1 MATIK
6 GFKGLRYTE
15 KAGDLNLLVCPP
27 YDIIS
32 DTQRE
37 EFVNKNQNNVVRLE
51 LPKGENKYKDAGVT
65 LKKWMDEQI
74 LKCDE
79 KDSIYV
85 YEMEFDCYG
94 QRKSVKGFVSLVQL
108 EEFSKGIVLPH
119 EETLSKAKTDRF
131 NLMSETFCNF
141 SQIYSLYMDE
151 KGEVYSAIDEISKK
165 SPDMSVVDLEN
176 VKHSMWCIDDEQ
188 VIGKISNLFEDKK
201 LYIADGHHRYE
212 TALNFH
218 KHLCENNI
226 SSPNDLSGNIMMML
240 VDMENEGLVVF
251 PTHRIVRD
259 LEKFDLED
267 VLEKCNK
274 YFDIKTMTVA
284 NKKEVLERAEKELEA
299 NYQINKK
306 AFALYSGANTFTI
319 MVLKDNEI
327 IKNMLPNM
335 SDSYCNLDVTVLH
348 SLVLESIFGI
358 DKENMAAQINLTY
371 TKIVDEA
378 IEAVDSKKANCSFI
392 LNPTRVSEIRDVAL
406 AGEKMPQKSTYFFP
420 KTITGM
426 VMNKFK

>member
-1 MATIK
+1 
-6 GFKGLRYTE
+6 
-15 KAGDLNLLVCPP
+15 
-27 YDIIS
+27 
-32 DTQRE
+32 
-37 EFVNKNQNNVVRLE
+37 
-51 LPKGENKYKDAGVT
+51 
-65 LKKWMDEQI
+65 
-74 LKCDE
+74 
-79 KDSIYV
+79 
-85 YEMEFDCYG
+85 
-94 QRKSVKGFVSLVQL
+94 
-108 EEFSKGIVLPH
+108 
-119 EETLSKAKTDRF
+119 
-131 NLMSETFCNF
+131 
-141 SQIYSLYMDE
+141 MDE
-151 KGEVYSAIDEISKK
+151 KGDVYSTIDEISKK
-165 SPDMSVVDLEN
+165 SPDMSVVDLDN

-218 KHLCENNI
+218 KYLCENNL
-226 SSPNDLSGNIMMML
+226 STQNDLSGNIMMML

-284 NKKEVLERAEKELEA
+284 NKKEVLEIAEKELEA
-299 NYQINKK
+299 NYKINKK

-371 TKIVDEA
+371 TKIANEA

>member
-151 KGEVYSAIDEISKK
+151 KGEVYSIIDEISKK
-165 SPDMSVVDLEN
+165 SSDMSVVDLDN
-176 VKHSMWCIDDEQ
+176 VKHSMWCIDDEK
-188 VIGKISNLFEDKK
+188 VISKISNLFDDKK
-201 LYIADGHHRYE
+201 L
-212 TALNFH
+212 
-218 KHLCENNI
+218 
-226 SSPNDLSGNIMMML
+226 
-240 VDMENEGLVVF
+240 
-251 PTHRIVRD
+251 
-259 LEKFDLED
+259 
-267 VLEKCNK
+267 
-274 YFDIKTMTVA
+274 
-284 NKKEVLERAEKELEA
+284 
-299 NYQINKK
+299 
-306 AFALYSGANTFTI
+306 
-319 MVLKDNEI
+319 
-327 IKNMLPNM
+327 
-335 SDSYCNLDVTVLH
+335 
-348 SLVLESIFGI
+348 
-358 DKENMAAQINLTY
+358 
-371 TKIVDEA
+371 
-378 IEAVDSKKANCSFI
+378 
-392 LNPTRVSEIRDVAL
+392 
-406 AGEKMPQKSTYFFP
+406 
-420 KTITGM
+420 
-426 VMNKFK
+426 